1 MARIGLTTNLL
12 ADCRLAFLEQLKIRF
27 VTPTESGSRPSIG
40 DDLSVMSIDDW
51 LGWQCRSFF
60 LATVI

>member
-51 LGWQCRSFF
+51 LGW
-60 LATVI
+60 